1 MFSRNKPILITGVAG
16 FIGAF
21 LAKKLIKDN
30 YFVVG
35 VDNLNDYYDISLKEK
50 RLEFI
55 EDAAKDK
62 NKFFFHKISIEKDKE
77 LEFIFKKYNPRI
89 IVHLAAQAGVRYSIE
104 NPSSYIQSNLV
115 GFSNILE
122 GCRKVDI
129 DHLIYASSSSV
140 YGGNTLLPYSENH
153 SVNHPVS
160 LYAATKKSNELL
172 AHAYSHLYKIPT
184 TGLRFFTVYGPYG
197 RPDMAPMIFAKA
209 ILSGKPID
217 VYNFGKMSRDFTY
230 IDDVVNAIKDCCFK
244 NAFVDE
250 NFDLKNPN
258 PSSSFAPFRIFNV
271 GNSRPVQLMDFVRLL
286 EKYLGKKAN
295 IQYKPL
301 QKGDVIST
309 YADMR
314 NIKKWINFESS
325 TSIEKGL
332 KEFCEWFSLY
342 NKSNA

>member
-1 MFSRNKPILITGVAG
+1 MISRNKPILITGVAG
-16 FIGAF
+16 FIGSF
-21 LAKKLIKDN
+21 LAKKLIEEN

-35 VDNLNDYYDISLKEK
+35 IDNLNDYYDISLKEK
-50 RLEFI
+50 RLEFVK
-55 EDAAKDK
+55 EAAKDK
-62 NKFFFHKISIEKDKE
+62 NNFSFHKISIEKDKE
-77 LEFIFKKYNPRI
+77 LDFIFKKYDPSI
-89 IVHLAAQAGVRYSIE
+89 VVHLAAQAGVRYSIE

-122 GCRKVDI
+122 CSRKVNSE
-129 DHLIYASSSSV
+129 HLIYASSSSV
-140 YGGNTLLPYSENH
+140 YGGNRLLPYSENH
-153 SVNHPVS
+153 SVNHPIS

-209 ILSGKPID
+209 ILSSKPID

-244 NAFVDE
+244 KAFVDK
-250 NFDLKNPN
+250 NFDQKSPN

-271 GNSRPVQLMDFVRLL
+271 GNSRPVELMDFVRLL
-286 EKYLGKKAN
+286 EKYLGKKAC
-295 IQYKPL
+295 IQYKPI

-309 YADMR
+309 YADMT
-314 NIKKWINFESS
+314 NIKEWINFESS

-332 KEFCEWFSLY
+332 KEFCEWISLY
-342 NKSNA
+342 HKSNA